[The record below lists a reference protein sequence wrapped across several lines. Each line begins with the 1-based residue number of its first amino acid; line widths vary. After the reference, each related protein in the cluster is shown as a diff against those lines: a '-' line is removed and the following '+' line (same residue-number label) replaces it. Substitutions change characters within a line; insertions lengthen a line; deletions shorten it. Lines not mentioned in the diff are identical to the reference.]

1 MPRIE
6 SEMLQPGWW
15 GGESG
20 EKEVRKGSSY
30 EYKICRSWRAPPL
43 CSFFPFAPLE
53 STVHGFG
60 LSTESAHF
68 Q

>member
-20 EKEVRKGSSY
+20 EKEVRKGSY
-30 EYKICRSWRAPPL
+30 EYKICRSWRPPPL

-53 STVHGFG
+53 STVHGLG

>member
-20 EKEVRKGSSY
+20 EEEVRKGSSY
-30 EYKICRSWRAPPL
+30 EYKHLPL
-43 CSFFPFAPLE
+43 LE
-53 STVHGFG
+53 STTSLFF
-60 LSTESAHF
+60 LSLCSAGKHSSWIQTF
-68 Q
+68 H